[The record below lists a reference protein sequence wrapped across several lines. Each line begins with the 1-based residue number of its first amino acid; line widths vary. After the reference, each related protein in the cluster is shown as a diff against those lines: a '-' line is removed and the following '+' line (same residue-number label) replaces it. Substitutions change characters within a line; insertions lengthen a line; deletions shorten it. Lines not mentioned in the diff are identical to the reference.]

1 MEELYTK
8 ILVDTQ
14 YDLRA
19 GVIFYASEIYTGEF
33 KISLNGDQNQIIPLL
48 GTFKRVKKNYIFF
61 CFRKCVDSQFLKY
74 LGLLS
79 YYRETEDNIVSA
91 GSSENT

>member
-1 MEELYTK
+1 MDQSFQLVCKFVEELYTK

-19 GVIFYASEIYTGEF
+19 GVIFYASEVYTGEF

-48 GTFKRVKKNYIFF
+48 GTFKRVKNNYFF
-61 CFRKCVDSQFLKY
+61 VL
-74 LGLLS
+74 
-79 YYRETEDNIVSA
+79 
-91 GSSENT
+91 ENV